1 MKADLSKALKKKKLK
16 LTSLKVSKI
25 KAPVEIFQIDVKGL
39 G

>member
-1 MKADLSKALKKKKLK
+1 LKAELSKVLAKKKLK
-16 LTSLKVSKI
+16 LKSLRVSKI